1 MPLTLYSAELMFG
14 SWNPDWLKPSVEAT
28 SCSLIGGLSL
38 QLKLITLG
46 WSRSC
51 SPIVSD
57 DWYMT
62 SNSCELTPR
71 PLEDGAH
78 LSQHWK
84 PASMRMPAASIWL

>member
-1 MPLTLYSAELMFG
+1 MLYSAEEMFG
-14 SWNPDWLKPSVEAT
+14 SVNPDWSKPSSEAT

-51 SPIVSD
+51 WPMVSED
-57 DWYMT
+57 RYMT
-62 SNSCELTPR
+62 WNSCAVTPR
-71 PLEDGAH
+71 PLPEGCH

-84 PASMRMPAASIWL
+84 PASIRMPARSIWS